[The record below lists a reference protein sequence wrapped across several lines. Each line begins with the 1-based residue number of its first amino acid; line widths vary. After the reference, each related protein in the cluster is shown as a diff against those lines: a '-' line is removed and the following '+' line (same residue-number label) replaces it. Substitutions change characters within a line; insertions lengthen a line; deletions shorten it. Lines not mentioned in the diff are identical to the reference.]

1 MPDFSVSKRLF
12 SFVIALLCF
21 SIIVV
26 FMEEYAGDGL
36 QIDHVSNSPDTASS
50 SSSSSSA
57 VSPSSKDSV
66 RRSSDGT
73 SSDDCW
79 KHEQVVVLDSC
90 VRCSDF
96 ETRALKAKHCVAT
109 GFFDRV
115 NCTDSGTVALRP
127 CDRKPDADVTT
138 FHLFAFLNFVLIPV
152 SYLVTR
158 KRMTEANQLA
168 YTRVAQFF
176 EPA

>member
-36 QIDHVSNSPDTASS
+36 
-50 SSSSSSA
+50 
-57 VSPSSKDSV
+57 
-66 RRSSDGT
+66 SSDGT